1 MVSHK
6 VKSRVALGVCGALLV
21 IAGMLAWTLWSM
33 EQAGN
38 PSPGGDNGNR
48 QVQVD
53 PYGFP
58 EVDWDYWKSVNPD
71 VIGWVTVPGTNIDSP
86 IVQAHSD
93 DPEYYL
99 HHDVYRKYNV
109 YGCPYLDAGCEQ
121 AGLKSQ
127 NAVVFGHHMNDQTV
141 FSAFSK
147 YTDAAFAKAN
157 SKILLQEPDSKRI
170 VSVKLAGMINAG
182 SDKSKRTSFTDA
194 ADFNRWYMERVEAA
208 DVVLDKGVPTRNL
221 TFVTCSYNRWK
232 NERTLVLA
240 SE

>member
-1 MVSHK
+1 MISHK
-6 VKSRVALGVCGALLV
+6 VKSRIAIGICGILLV
-21 IAGMLAWTLWSM
+21 AAGILGFTLWSM

-38 PSPGGDNGNR
+38 PSPGGEAR
-48 QVQVD
+48 EVSLD

-86 IVQAHSD
+86 IVQAHSS

-99 HHDVYRKYNV
+99 HHDVYGKYNV
-109 YGCPYLDAGCEQ
+109 YGCPYLDAGCETE
-121 AGLKSQ
+121 GFKSY
-127 NAVVFGHHMNDQTV
+127 NSVIFGHHMNDQTV

-147 YTDAAFAKAN
+147 YTDAAFAKEN
-157 SKILLQEPDSKRI
+157 GKVLLQTPDEKH
-170 VSVKLAGMINAG
+170 VLSVKLAEMINAG
-182 SDKSKRTSFTDA
+182 TDRSKRTSFVDT
-194 ADFNRWYMERVEAA
+194 ADFGRWYAERAQSA
-208 DVVLDKGVPTRNL
+208 DVVIDSSVPVRNY

-232 NERTLVLA
+232 NERTLVFA

>member
-99 HHDVYRKYNV
+99 QAINSSSSANM
-109 YGCPYLDAGCEQ
+109 AG
-121 AGLKSQ
+121 
-127 NAVVFGHHMNDQTV
+127 
-141 FSAFSK
+141 
-147 YTDAAFAKAN
+147 
-157 SKILLQEPDSKRI
+157 
-170 VSVKLAGMINAG
+170 
-182 SDKSKRTSFTDA
+182 
-194 ADFNRWYMERVEAA
+194 
-208 DVVLDKGVPTRNL
+208 
-221 TFVTCSYNRWK
+221 
-232 NERTLVLA
+232 
-240 SE
+240 